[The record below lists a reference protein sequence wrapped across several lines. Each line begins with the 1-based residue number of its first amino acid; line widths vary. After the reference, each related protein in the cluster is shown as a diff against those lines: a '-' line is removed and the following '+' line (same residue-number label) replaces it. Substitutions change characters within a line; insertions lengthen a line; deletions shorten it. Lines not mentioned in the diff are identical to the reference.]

1 MTMMMLII
9 AKVTSL
15 NGTVEKMGLVL
26 LYLCNA
32 NVVSQ
37 CILVNN
43 NFCSFTFRTFQ
54 SVLHYVNATVRFVIG
69 D

>member
-43 NFCSFTFRTFQ
+43 NFCFLLFELLVGFT
-54 SVLHYVNATVRFVIG
+54 
-69 D
+69 